1 MEGINRNSRSKH
13 TKQTTMGI
21 FGNSEEND
29 IDQKGSIQN
38 NISFTESVTT
48 YGNEVVIL
56 LSIIAG
62 VKVFEVIIYAY
73 KTFRRNLKRNLTEK
87 PGNGGNLSNSRLEI

>member
-1 MEGINRNSRSKH
+1 
-13 TKQTTMGI
+13 MGI

-56 LSIIAG
+56 LGIIATIR
-62 VKVFEVIIYAY
+62 VFEFIVFAY
-73 KTFRRNLKRNLTEK
+73 KAFRRSLKRKLAETTNA
-87 PGNGGNLSNSRLEI
+87 NIA